1 MSKWNG
7 LRGLLLLAA
16 TVIAAGLAGAVA
28 SARSAAAP
36 QNTAAPQISGNARE
50 DVTLTAANGTWSGS
64 PTSYAY
70 QWRRC
75 ATDGTRCGD
84 ITGATKQTY
93 LLVSG
98 DVSRTVGVAVTAANA
113 DGKTT
118 ATSQADGRRRLEE
131 RLGEHRQAGG
141 HRLGHGWR
149 RAQGVERLV
158 EPDADVV
165 QPPVAAL

>member
-1 MSKWNG
+1 MP
-7 LRGLLLLAA
+7 A
-16 TVIAAGLAGAVA
+16 
-28 SARSAAAP
+28 
-36 QNTAAPQISGNARE
+36 E

-118 ATSQADGRRRLEE
+118 ASLAADGRRRLEE

-149 RAQGVERLV
+149 RAQGVESACGARRRRRT
-158 EPDADVV
+158 
-165 QPPVAAL
+165 AASGSAVTRSANAA